1 MINWKSYI
9 INTYFDIQNVGRAP
23 FIILIFYEWLI
34 TNLIMDIVN
43 NFRDYVFNKIRDQY
57 L

>member
-9 INTYFDIQNVGRAP
+9 INTYFDIQNVGRSP
-23 FIILIFYEWLI
+23 FIILRFYEWLI
-34 TNLIMDIVN
+34 TNLIMDSVN